1 MDQIHIG
8 PGHLDKLNGI
18 GQGVSTF
25 DMLRGADGQLDRRNL
40 RLLESDPHEA
50 HYDAGRGLQLGV
62 RHWFY
67 EDFVGHF
74 LVLHAS

>member
-25 DMLRGADGQLDRRNL
+25 DMLRGADGQLDECILPYGLPYPRQHLQRNRQRLRRVPPYWSF
-40 RLLESDPHEA
+40 RVFV
-50 HYDAGRGLQLGV
+50 RGE
-62 RHWFY
+62 RNW
-67 EDFVGHF
+67 
-74 LVLHAS
+74 